1 MSTEDRGEKIKNQQD
16 EFDLDTDGID
26 DLESVMQEALD
37 AVEKADVDLEPSSG
51 VLGDGDSESSG
62 SQNVDEPEVSNLE
75 AQISELRESSIR
87 TMADFDNFRK
97 RAERERAE
105 ERRYAASDVLKEFI
119 KIIDNLERA
128 VSSEGPEDDF
138 RTGVELIL
146 RQMHDLLR
154 QSGVSR
160 VEALG
165 KEFDPRYHEAVSK
178 HESAEVTTPTVSREM
193 QPGYLLQDRLLRP
206 AIVQVAMPAEGGP
219 EPSAAPKGGLNN

>member
-1 MSTEDRGEKIKNQQD
+1 MNTEDRRENTGNQED

-37 AVEKADVDLEPSSG
+37 AVEKADSDLE
-51 VLGDGDSESSG
+51 SG
-62 SQNVDEPEVSNLE
+62 SREPGDEDLGSSRNQNVDVSEMSDLE
-75 AQISELRESSIR
+75 AEISELKESSIR

-97 RAERERAE
+97 RVEREKVE

-128 VSSEGPEDDF
+128 VSSAGPEDDF
-138 RTGVELIL
+138 RAGVELIL

-160 VEALG
+160 VDALG

-178 HESAEVTTPTVSREM
+178 HESTEVTAPTVSAEM
-193 QPGYLLQDRLLRP
+193 QPGYLLEDRLLRP
-206 AIVQVAMPAEGGP
+206 AIVQVAMPAGEGPGP
-219 EPSAAPKGGLNN
+219 SGAPKGGLNS

>member
-1 MSTEDRGEKIKNQQD
+1 MNTEDRRENTGNQED

-37 AVEKADVDLEPSSG
+37 AVEKADSDLE
-51 VLGDGDSESSG
+51 SG
-62 SQNVDEPEVSNLE
+62 SREPGDEELGSSMNQNVDVSEMSDLEVE
-75 AQISELRESSIR
+75 ISELKESSIR

-97 RAERERAE
+97 RVEREKVE

-128 VSSEGPEDDF
+128 VSSAGPEDDF
-138 RTGVELIL
+138 RAGVELIL

-160 VEALG
+160 VDALG

-178 HESAEVTTPTVSREM
+178 HESTEVTAPTVSAEM
-193 QPGYLLQDRLLRP
+193 QPGYLLEDRLLRP
-206 AIVQVAMPAEGGP
+206 AIVQVAMPAGEGPG
-219 EPSAAPKGGLNN
+219 PSAAPNGGLNN

>member
-37 AVEKADVDLEPSSG
+37 AVEKADLDLEPSSG

-178 HESAEVTTPTVSREM
+178 HESEEVTTPTVSREM

>member
-37 AVEKADVDLEPSSG
+37 AVEKGDLDLEPSSG

-62 SQNVDEPEVSNLE
+62 SQNVDVPEVSNLE

-206 AIVQVAMPAEGGP
+206 AIVQVAMPAGGGP